1 MAEEFSLL
9 ICLSFG
15 FNDGKLSIL
24 TGALQEVS
32 NLHQFLDR
40 TLRQK
45 SHFFFLFFFLLY
57 AILQLK
63 TVWFQQCTSRTS
75 SAI

>member
-45 SHFFFLFFFLLY
+45 SHFFFLVFF
-57 AILQLK
+57 
-63 TVWFQQCTSRTS
+63 S
-75 SAI
+75 SLCNFAVENSLVPTMYF